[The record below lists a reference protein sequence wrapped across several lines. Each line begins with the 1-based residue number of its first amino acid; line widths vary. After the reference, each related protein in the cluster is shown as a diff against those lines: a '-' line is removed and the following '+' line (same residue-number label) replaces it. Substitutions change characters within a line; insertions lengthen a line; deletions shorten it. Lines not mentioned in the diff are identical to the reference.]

1 MNTMPSSPADLLPSA
16 TPGDDGG
23 LSLDA
28 AVALQ
33 DDLLT
38 ACNDL
43 DRLLGLLRHAC
54 AQLGDGFHGA
64 VDTAGRHRAGA
75 LDATSALS
83 CIEEQLGRT
92 VTALQ
97 FEDMSTQL
105 IVHTRARLRHS
116 ADRLAATL
124 LLDDEDGPGFVE
136 LAPLRPNPVTQDE
149 MDAGSVELF

>member
-1 MNTMPSSPADLLPSA
+1 MNMPSTSYDASPHGARIADEA
-16 TPGDDGG
+16 
-23 LSLDA
+23 LSISA

-33 DDLLT
+33 DDLLI

-64 VDTAGRHRAGA
+64 VDTAARQRAGS
-75 LDATSALS
+75 LDAASALAS
-83 CIEEQLGRT
+83 IEDHLART

-105 IVHTRARLRHS
+105 IAHTRARLRHG
-116 ADRLAATL
+116 ADRLAAGL
-124 LLDDEDGPGFVE
+124 LAEDEDGPGFIE
-136 LAPLRPNPVTQDE
+136 QGPLRPNPVTQDE
-149 MDAGSVELF
+149 MDAGSIELF

>member
-1 MNTMPSSPADLLPSA
+1 MNLLPSPFDEPTGA
-16 TPGDDGG
+16 APPGDAAS
-23 LSLDA
+23 LSVSE

-54 AQLGDGFHGA
+54 AQLADGFHGA
-64 VDTAGRHRAGA
+64 VGTAAHQRAGG
-75 LDATSALS
+75 LDAATALAR
-83 CIEEQLGRT
+83 IEEQLAST

-116 ADRLAATL
+116 ADCLAANL
-124 LLDDEDGPGFVE
+124 LADDEDGPGFVE
-136 LAPLRPNPVTQDE
+136 QAPLRPNPVTQDE

>member
-1 MNTMPSSPADLLPSA
+1 MNLMPSPFDEPTGAAPPADA
-16 TPGDDGG
+16 A
-23 LSLDA
+23 LSVSD

-54 AQLGDGFHGA
+54 EQLAEGFHGA
-64 VDTAGRHRAGA
+64 VATAAQQRTGGIDAATA
-75 LDATSALS
+75 LAR
-83 CIEEQLGRT
+83 IEDQLART

-97 FEDMSTQL
+97 FEDLSTQL

-116 ADRLAATL
+116 ADCVAANLLA
-124 LLDDEDGPGFVE
+124 DDEDGPGFVE
-136 LAPLRPNPVTQDE
+136 QAPLRPNPVTQDE